1 MSKPILSFM
10 LTCQR
15 PIQDQPSN
23 MWSYVDVFTSYSI
36 PADLEFEIATFA
48 IAGRLNNVSAG
59 KAEVFVE
66 LTSPSNQNVA
76 KVDLSGDIQD
86 NGDLSFTAYFNNVN
100 LSEVGNYT
108 YAIIVNGDKLGSTKQ
123 HYFVVNKLDAK

>member
-1 MSKPILSFM
+1 
-10 LTCQR
+10 
-15 PIQDQPSN
+15 